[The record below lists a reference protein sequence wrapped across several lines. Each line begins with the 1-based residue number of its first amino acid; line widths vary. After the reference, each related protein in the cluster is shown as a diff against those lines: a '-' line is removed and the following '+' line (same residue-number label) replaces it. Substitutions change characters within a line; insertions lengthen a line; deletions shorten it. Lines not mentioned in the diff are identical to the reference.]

1 MKKLL
6 TALLLA
12 TALAGWAEAPKLA
25 GKLAIVESITGRDD
39 AVHGLALRTGMAN
52 HDLTIDISRDDLAG
66 ALKAL
71 DEGRAD
77 LVIAYAD
84 QLPPGRRLR
93 RVYAREAALIAVNV
107 ANSRKSFSSAEL
119 ANIFAGTLGDWKS
132 LNGSA
137 FSFHRYGITEEV
149 PGEGVF
155 REKVLKERQFANIY
169 RKADP
174 AELMILV
181 GANPNSIALLPAIA
195 ETPPAKVALAA
206 VDGVEPT
213 TENLRKG
220 KYPLTRDRAVVFSAK
235 VSDPARF
242 FIQQFQSADFI
253 DDLKDQHLLSLLY

>member
-1 MKKLL
+1 MKRFL
-6 TALLLA
+6 TALFFAAIL
-12 TALAGWAEAPKLA
+12 TCWAEAPKLT
-25 GKLAIVESITGRDD
+25 GKLAIVETITGRDD
-39 AVHGLALRTGMAN
+39 AVHALALRTGMAN
-52 HDLTIDISRDDLAG
+52 RDLTIDISRDDLAG

-93 RVYAREAALIAVNV
+93 RIYAREAALIAVNIE
-107 ANSRKSFSSAEL
+107 NNRKSFSNAEL

-132 LNGSA
+132 LNGSG

-149 PGEGVF
+149 PGEAVF
-155 REKVLKERQFANIY
+155 REKVLKERQFAQIY

-174 AELMILV
+174 AELLILI

-195 ETPPAKVALAA
+195 ETLPPKVALTA

-213 TENLRKG
+213 TANLRSG
-220 KYPLTRDRAVVFSAK
+220 KYPLIRDRAVVFGAK
-235 VSDPARF
+235 VADPARF

-253 DDLKDQHLLSLLY
+253 SDLKDQHLLSLLY